1 MRKKRLAA
9 ALCAAA
15 ACLTMSGCKKN
26 PPGTLVGIS
35 ISYSGMCY
43 DDEYGFSIKTDPSG
57 GCVYSCHYKDGDW
70 VEQEDVP
77 LADSCWQEALALAEK
92 LGLESLPDEKT
103 TRGGLFVAD
112 APLETL
118 CLIYETPEGET
129 VYRYLEADGDTRQA
143 LKDFMIRQ
151 HSSCQPKEREVT
163 HNGNAAYQLS
173 MPGVYRSAAL

>member
-1 MRKKRLAA
+1 MRKKIAA
-9 ALCAAA
+9 VLCAAA
-15 ACLTMSGCKKN
+15 AFLTMSGCKKA
-26 PPGTLVGIS
+26 PPGTLTGIS

-43 DDEYGFSIKTDPSG
+43 DDTYGFSIRNDPVD
-57 GCVYSCHYKDGDW
+57 GCHFSCNYKDDEW
-70 VEQEDVP
+70 VELENIPVEDTH
-77 LADSCWQEALALAEK
+77 WQEALALAEK

-151 HSSCQPKEREVT
+151 HSS
-163 HNGNAAYQLS
+163 
-173 MPGVYRSAAL
+173 

>member
-1 MRKKRLAA
+1 MKKRLAA

-15 ACLTMSGCKKN
+15 ACLTMSGCKKA

-103 TRGGLFVAD
+103 TRGGLFVAE

-118 CLIYETPEGET
+118 CLIYQTPEGET
-129 VYRYLEADGDTRQA
+129 VCRYLDADGDTRQA
-143 LKDFMIRQ
+143 LRDFMMELTQ
-151 HSSCQPKEREVT
+151 
-163 HNGNAAYQLS
+163 QL
-173 MPGVYRSAAL
+173 PTKGKRGDA